1 MKLIGRLVAA
11 IVGGILLGL
20 YAPAFLTRILITVQG
35 LVGQLI
41 FFSIPLIIVFFI
53 ADGIINLGSRAT
65 KLAPMTV
72 ALAYTS
78 TILSGLLAYVV
89 TMALSPVIANVA
101 GELTAGQK
109 LTPYFTLAIA
119 PVFGVMSALALSFV
133 LGLGVV
139 TTGSETMKKVL
150 TEGKNIIEKLIA
162 NVIIPV
168 IPLFIGG
175 IFAGMAAEGT
185 VFNTLRAFGLV
196 LIMAVVVQW
205 VWIFVLYIFAGAVAK
220 KPVLSS
226 IKTMLPAY
234 LTAVGTMSS
243 AATMP
248 VTLVQARQLPIR
260 KEIVNFVV
268 PLCATIHLS
277 GSTIAIMMCA
287 MAVMIIMPGYTV
299 PTLAGVMPF
308 NFMLGII
315 MVAAPGVPGGAIM
328 AAYGLL
334 GTMLGF
340 KEAALGLMVALYM
353 AQDSFGTATNVTG
366 DGALAILADKLAG
379 EDRKKK

>member
-1 MKLIGRLVAA
+1 VKLIGRLLFA

-20 YAPAFLTRILITVQG
+20 YAPDFLTRILITIQG

-53 ADGIINLGSRAT
+53 ADGVIGLGARST
-65 KLAPMTV
+65 KLAPLTV
-72 ALAYTS
+72 GLAYLS
-78 TILSGLLAYVV
+78 TILSGLLAYFV
-89 TMALSPVIANVA
+89 TMALEPVIAGVA
-101 GELTAGQK
+101 GELITGTK

-133 LGLGVV
+133 LGIGVV
-139 TTGSETMKKVL
+139 TTGSVAMARL
-150 TEGKNIIEKLIA
+150 LGEGKNIIEKLIA
-162 NVIIPV
+162 NVIIPL
-168 IPLFIGG
+168 IPFFIGG

-185 VFNTLRAFGLV
+185 VFNTLRAFGFVFV
-196 LIMAVVVQW
+196 LAVVLQW
-205 VWIFVLYIFAGAVAK
+205 VWIFVLYGVAGFVAK

-226 IKTMLPAY
+226 IKSMMPAY
-234 LTAVGTMSS
+234 ITAVGTMSS

-248 VTLVQARQLPIR
+248 VTLQQARLLPIR
-260 KEIVNFVV
+260 KEISNFVI

-277 GSTIAIMMCA
+277 GSTIAITMCA
-287 MAVMIIMPGYTV
+287 MAVMIINPAYT
-299 PTLAGVMPF
+299 PPNFTGVMPF
-308 NFMLGII
+308 IFMLGII

-340 KEAALGLMVALYM
+340 NEAALGLMVALYM

-366 DGALAILADKLAG
+366 DGALAILVDKFA
-379 EDRKKK
+379 E

>member
-1 MKLIGRLVAA
+1 VKLIGRLLFA

-20 YAPAFLTRILITVQG
+20 YAPDFLTRILITIQG

-53 ADGIINLGSRAT
+53 ADGVIGLGARST
-65 KLAPMTV
+65 KLAPLTV
-72 ALAYTS
+72 GFAYLS
-78 TILSGLLAYVV
+78 TILSGLLAYIV
-89 TMALSPVIANVA
+89 TMALEPVIAGVA
-101 GELTAGQK
+101 GELITGTK
-109 LTPYFTLAIA
+109 LTPFFTLAVA

-133 LGLGVV
+133 LGIGVV
-139 TTGSETMKKVL
+139 TTGSATMARL
-150 TEGKNIIEKLIA
+150 LGEGKNIIEKLIA
-162 NVIIPV
+162 NVIIPL
-168 IPLFIGG
+168 IPFFIGG
-175 IFAGMAAEGT
+175 IFAGLAAEGT

-196 LIMAVVVQW
+196 FVLAILLQW
-205 VWIFVLYIFAGAVAK
+205 VWIFVLYGVAGFVAK

-226 IKTMLPAY
+226 IKSMMPAY

-248 VTLVQARQLPIR
+248 VTLQQARLLPIR
-260 KEIVNFVV
+260 KEISNFVI

-277 GSTIAIMMCA
+277 GSTIAITMCA
-287 MAVMIIMPGYTV
+287 MAVMIINPAFT
-299 PTLAGVMPF
+299 PPNLTGVMPF
-308 NFMLGII
+308 IFMLGII

-340 KEAALGLMVALYM
+340 NEAALGLMVALYM
-353 AQDSFGTATNVTG
+353 AQDSFGTATNVAG
-366 DGALAILADKLAG
+366 DGALAILVDKFA
-379 EDRKKK
+379 E